1 MKLARLFLAVLAIGA
16 LAACGNTPTA
26 PEAQPAD
33 ASRDEG
39 TCTGKWETDPVTG
52 VTFCN
57 SQIGSGG

>member
-26 PEAQPAD
+26 PEAKPTG

-39 TCTGKWETDPVTG
+39 ECNKWETDPVTG
-52 VTFCN
+52 ITRCTGHM
-57 SQIGSGG
+57 GSGG